1 MIAQTLSTLVS
12 VRCKC
17 SDDLNVEG
25 GKFYLTCECDCV
37 LCGSGLM
44 SLHNWKLPPGLSGQ
58 CTAALNWLGALQPTP
73 VFRWIHV
80 FGLEGPQFDVPW
92 FIFLSKAFSFVSPGF
107 HTVPYFCVPRVS
119 HWARDLE
126 WGSALTRAGR
136 GPSLFA
142 KVLPLVLL
150 FLQDETKT
158 NTKIR
163 NQRQGA
169 IPLCQGSTCPCP
181 KNAENIFGGN
191 LLADFGG
198 TPGVLLPPIPL
209 YGKKSLP

>member
-1 MIAQTLSTLVS
+1 MIARTLSTLVS

-37 LCGSGLM
+37 RCDSGLM

-80 FGLEGPQFDVPW
+80 FWPRRASHCSYYWASSSVLCPQ
-92 FIFLSKAFSFVSPGF
+92 GF
-107 HTVPYFCVPRVS
+107 TCTGSYFCVPRVS

-163 NQRQGA
+163 KQRQGV

-181 KNAENIFGGN
+181 KNAENIFDGN
-191 LLADFGG
+191 LLADLGG
-198 TPGVLLPPIPL
+198 TPPHPPLRKKIP
-209 YGKKSLP
+209 SLSGTQN